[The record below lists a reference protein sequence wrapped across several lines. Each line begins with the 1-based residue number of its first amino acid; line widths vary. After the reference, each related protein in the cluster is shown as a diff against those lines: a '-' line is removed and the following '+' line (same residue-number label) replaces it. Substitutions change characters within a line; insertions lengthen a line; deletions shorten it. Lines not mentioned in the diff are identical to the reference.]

1 MGYHRA
7 MTDDGGEDVT
17 SATAPDEPGLT
28 WPPVSEPPEGDEVD
42 DASADSFPASDPP
55 SWTDSSATRN
65 PGDD

>member
-7 MTDDGGEDVT
+7 MTDEPHDETKPATDQAE
-17 SATAPDEPGLT
+17 SALH
-28 WPPVSEPPEGDEVD
+28 WPPASEPVAGDEVD